1 MRPNL
6 IIAAIGDGNVLDSWL
21 DRPDERQFDLFAIDF
36 RPGPRSAP
44 PLASY
49 FIQRPGFKFEHL
61 DHVAEHHAADLRRYK
76 RIWCPDD
83 DVALDTVSIN
93 RMFSLVEHH
102 RLKLAQPAIAM
113 GDVSFQSF
121 RPRVGAV
128 LRFAPFVEVMCP
140 VFARE
145 AFFQVRPTFL
155 AARSAWGLDLAWPQF
170 FEPREVAIL
179 DCIHAHHTR
188 PLASGEAYARF
199 KQLGIDPG
207 QERDEVVRRFGGVS
221 ERITRRMVFGKLKM
235 PTVFDPGFRRG
246 LWRRFVERIGRR
258 AA

>member
-1 MRPNL
+1 MPPNL

-36 RPGPRSAP
+36 RPRPRSAP

-49 FIQRPGFKFEHL
+49 FVQRPGFKFEHL
-61 DHVAEHHAADLRRYK
+61 DHVAEHFSAELSRYE

-93 RMFSLVEHH
+93 RMFSLMELH
-102 RLKLAQPAIAM
+102 RLKLAQPAIAI

-140 VFARE
+140 VFTRE
-145 AFFQVRPTFL
+145 AFFRVRPTFL
-155 AARSAWGLDLAWPQF
+155 AARSAWGLDLAWPHYFKPQQ
-170 FEPREVAIL
+170 VAIL

-199 KQLGIDPG
+199 KQLGIEPA
-207 QERDEVVRRFGGVS
+207 QERDEVVRRFGGMP
-221 ERITRRMVFGKLKM
+221 ERVIRRMVFGKQKM
-235 PTVFDPGFRRG
+235 PTLFEPRFRRG
-246 LWRRFVERIGRR
+246 LWRRLVERVSRH